1 MEKSIQV
8 GNIVIR
14 RSNVLEKGEKEQ
26 ISLLVSV
33 CNRAD
38 GTCNELFLTNEF
50 NVYPEMPCFFRA
62 YVEDGSTESGLAGDS
77 HHIWRSGK
85 NGGNICYVLPEQRG
99 KGVFH
104 ALFHT
109 ALEYIRFFGY
119 SELEFKTEKAYPAA
133 GDILKKYG
141 AVFIRK
147 EYLMIWREKEEA
159 AKGSGSPSVVRQAQ
173 KGDLDIMTEIQA
185 EAFGD
190 TPEMARRYVE
200 SSYQSSDTMLFVIET
215 QGRCTGCCCVDT
227 SGERAMIF
235 GLCVAADSRGKGLG
249 GQLLRESVKIAADKK
264 GEVSLCVEA
273 ENKNALHLYESCGFR
288 EATEYRYF
296 GCPVAVIDR

>member
-1 MEKSIQV
+1 
-8 GNIVIR
+8 
-14 RSNVLEKGEKEQ
+14 
-26 ISLLVSV
+26 
-33 CNRAD
+33 
-38 GTCNELFLTNEF
+38 
-50 NVYPEMPCFFRA
+50 
-62 YVEDGSTESGLAGDS
+62 
-77 HHIWRSGK
+77 
-85 NGGNICYVLPEQRG
+85 
-99 KGVFH
+99 
-104 ALFHT
+104 
-109 ALEYIRFFGY
+109 
-119 SELEFKTEKAYPAA
+119 
-133 GDILKKYG
+133 
-141 AVFIRK
+141 
-147 EYLMIWREKEEA
+147 MIWREKEEA
-159 AKGSGSPSVVRQAQ
+159 AKDSGSPSVVRQAQ

-200 SSYQSSDTMLFVIET
+200 SSYQSGDTMLFVIET

-235 GLCVAADSRGKGLG
+235 GLCVAADFRGKGLG